1 MRLFVALNLPR
12 DLRAAAWAA
21 AEPLRVALSAGVA
34 WVREEALHV
43 TLRFLGEQPDPVPDA
58 LAAALAPVLARA
70 ERPTVRLETVGAFPT
85 RRRPRVLWIGGPAN
99 SALARLYQEVQNACA
114 TLGFEPEPRPF
125 RLHLTLGRV
134 RPGARVDLSELARG
148 AEQVRVD
155 VEFVASTVDVMESV
169 LGPGGSRYRVVAAV
183 PIGPR
188 GG

>member
-1 MRLFVALNLPR
+1 MRLFVALNLPPE
-12 DLRAAAWAA
+12 LRADAWAA
-21 AEPLRVALSAGVA
+21 AEPVRATLPAGVS

-43 TLRFLGEQPDPVPDA
+43 TLRFLGEQPDAVPDA
-58 LAAALAPVLARA
+58 LTAALGPVLARV

-85 RRRPRVLWIGGPAN
+85 MRRPRVLWLGGPTN
-99 SALARLYQEVQNACA
+99 SALARLYQEVQGACA

-125 RLHLTLGRV
+125 RLHVTVGRV
-134 RPGARVDLSELARG
+134 RQGARVDPEELARG

-155 VEFVASTVDVMESV
+155 AEFVASSVDVMESV